1 MVVILSLVPMVRL
14 PPPEDPPSPLSS
26 LLPPQAD
33 SASAAAV
40 MPAVATSV
48 RRPLLDTEYIRY
60 LVLMRGGQRAREGR
74 TSAAACGQWRCMT
87 NTRFPRCEKGGRGRD
102 RVVTP
107 LGSRCDRP
115 AQKCPP
121 PPSLPRLPDPPKLPP
136 PPCRPPPPKPPPKL
150 PPWPPPPT
158 PPPPKPPPPKPPREP
173 PSRIP

>member
-1 MVVILSLVPMVRL
+1 MSGATSGLPGVVFSRNGQTWFIPANEPLWCAPAGSIVVILSLVPMVRL

-60 LVLMRGGQRAREGR
+60 LVLVRGGQRAREGR

-87 NTRFPRCEKGGRGRD
+87 NTRFPRREKCGRGRD
-102 RVVTP
+102 RVVTTP
-107 LGSRCDRP
+107 GSRCDRP
-115 AQKCPP
+115 LRSARRRRA
-121 PPSLPRLPDPPKLPP
+121 SRG
-136 PPCRPPPPKPPPKL
+136 CR
-150 PPWPPPPT
+150 T
-158 PPPPKPPPPKPPREP
+158 
-173 PSRIP
+173 